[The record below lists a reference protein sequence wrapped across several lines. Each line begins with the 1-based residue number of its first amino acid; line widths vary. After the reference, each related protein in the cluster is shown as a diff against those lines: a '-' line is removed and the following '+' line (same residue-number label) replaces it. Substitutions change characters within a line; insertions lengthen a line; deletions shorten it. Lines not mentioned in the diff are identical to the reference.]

1 MIFGLPC
8 RLLQEVAAVPR
19 PIQTFQYVEQY
30 PTSLFFSRL
39 NSSRC
44 LSLSSYAPSSFT
56 DLSHVCPCLS
66 CTGEHRTG
74 CSIPGCGITSAKQR
88 GRITSL
94 NLLEI
99 FLLMQPR
106 IPSAGFAA
114 KAHWCHRFN
123 LMPQNHRMLGVGR
136 DLCGPSSPTLLLKQ
150 GYLQQAAQDF
160 VQADLEYLQRER
172 IHNLPGQPVSGLHHP
187 QSEKVLPHVQTELPV
202 LQFVPFAPCP
212 VAGHH

>member
-150 GYLQQAAQDF
+150 GHLQQAAEDL
-160 VQADLEYLQRER
+160 VQAGLEYLQHLECCVQFWAPHYKKDIELLECVQRR
-172 IHNLPGQPVSGLHHP
+172 TTRLVMGLENK
-187 QSEKVLPHVQTELPV
+187 SEEKWLRD
-202 LQFVPFAPCP
+202 
-212 VAGHH
+212 